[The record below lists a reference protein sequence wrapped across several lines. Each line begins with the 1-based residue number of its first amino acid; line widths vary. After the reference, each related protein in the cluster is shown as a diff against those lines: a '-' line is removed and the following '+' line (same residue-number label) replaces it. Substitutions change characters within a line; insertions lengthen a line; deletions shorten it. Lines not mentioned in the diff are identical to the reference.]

1 MAPLL
6 GRADR
11 LLSPRRDGP
20 LLLIDLHTH
29 SYPASEDAFAA
40 VAEMIDRAKELGI
53 DGICLTDHDAFW
65 PAATVADLRRR
76 HNFPVFAGSE
86 INTDAG
92 HILVFGPQR
101 YIFGMHKPAF
111 LRQEVN
117 RCGGVMIA
125 AHPYRRRF
133 LADPGRKPEAR
144 AEMLKRAIADDFFLS
159 CDALEGINGRG
170 TAAENEFSQDLAAV
184 FHLKSTGG
192 SDAHRLEQLGTAAT
206 RFDRPITDL
215 PDLIREIKAGRFRA
229 EILK

>member
-1 MAPLL
+1 M
-6 GRADR
+6 
-11 LLSPRRDGP
+11 
-20 LLLIDLHTH
+20 LIDLHTH
-29 SYPASEDAFAA
+29 SYPASDDAFAA
-40 VAEMIDRAKELGI
+40 VDEMIDRARQLGL
-53 DGICLTDHDAFW
+53 DGICLTDHDSFW
-65 PAATVADLRRR
+65 PAPAVAALRRR

-133 LADPGRKPEAR
+133 LAGPGQQPAAR

-159 CDALEGINGRG
+159 CDALEGSNGRG
-170 TAAENEFSQDLAAV
+170 TVAENEFSQDLAAV
-184 FHLKSTGG
+184 FHLHATGG
-192 SDAHRLEQLGTAAT
+192 SDAHRLAQLGTAAT
-206 RFDRPITDL
+206 RFDRPIAAMD
-215 PDLIREIKAGRFRA
+215 DLIREIKAGRFRA